1 MTTKPERLRLPVPQA
16 ARFDRFL
23 KRRYVKPGQTVLDR
37 KRIFILPT
45 YHGLAFGASLFVML
59 MGSLNY
65 NNSLGFV
72 LTFLLAGVM
81 LIATFH
87 TYRNLRHLN
96 VKAVRVSPCF
106 AEQNAQF
113 IIVLENQ
120 DSLPRVAIFVK
131 ALNQTPVAL
140 DVPRA
145 SSALATLTVPAPRR
159 GRLPLGIVTVETRF
173 PLGLYHAWS
182 YVNLEMQALVY
193 PKPAP
198 AEQFAMPQHSGF
210 GSLDATQRGAE
221 DFGGLRSYQSG
232 DSTRHIHWKTW
243 ARNETLVTKHFTQPT
258 SQEVWFDYEQAPGDE
273 VEAKL
278 SVLCRWILD
287 AQAAGLNYGLRM
299 PDQIIDPANGEHHHH
314 RCLETLAL
322 FAAP

>member
-1 MTTKPERLRLPVPQA
+1 MSAKPERLRLPVPQA

-65 NNSLGFV
+65 NNSLGFM

-96 VKAVRVSPCF
+96 VKAVRASACF
-106 AEQNAQF
+106 AEQSAEF
-113 IIVLENQ
+113 VVALENS
-120 DSLPRVAIFVK
+120 DSLPRVAISVK
-131 ALNQTPVAL
+131 ALNQTPIAL
-140 DVPRA
+140 DVPRNG
-145 SSALATLTVPAPRR
+145 SSLVSLTVPAPRR
-159 GRLPLGIVTVETRF
+159 GLLSLGIVTIETRF

-182 YVNLEMQALVY
+182 YVNLEMQTLVY
-193 PKPAP
+193 PKPAL
-198 AEQFAMPQHSGF
+198 AEQFVVPQHSGS
-210 GSLDATQRGAE
+210 GTLDTTQRGAE
-221 DFGGLRSYQSG
+221 DFGGLRGYQSG

-243 ARNETLVTKHFTQPT
+243 ARNETLVTKHFTQPA
-258 SQEVWFDYEQAPGDE
+258 SREVWLDYEQAPGDD
-273 VEAKL
+273 VDAKL

-287 AQAAGLNYGLRM
+287 AQASGLSYGLRM
-299 PDQIIDPANGEHHHH
+299 PDQTIDPGSGEHHHH

-322 FAAP
+322 FTAP